1 MELPTALVLNLID
14 APEHCDMEATWV
26 WDELTDTLRS
36 ASVELKITIP
46 QVKEYL
52 NVLWRVF
59 QSTDKDEKSVEIR
72 LIQAI
77 VKDEHASLVP
87 QLLEALNFA
96 SSLSHEFWYFCGC
109 VVKCDTISH
118 ADVLALLH
126 PAESIRLWR
135 IADKLPCQP
144 VLTYITATED
154 YEYLLRNNHLLS
166 WHKEDK
172 RLWLDLFF
180 RHFLK
185 QCTLSGVCMD
195 TFAEDGTRL
204 GPVSHLVFNSVPEE
218 IRYSPEAIQMLI
230 DHNCVHVI
238 EKALELP
245 PLPLTDI
252 ARACVPYLCTAAGWS
267 QLKLF
272 RRVVPN
278 LDDEDMWWKLV
289 TGFKNS
295 KVKLDDVNSNWL
307 MNASIVPDQVL
318 KRLCENADDYTRTL
332 RLAVHANDSQR
343 LWTLGLAN
351 FNHINDVRQNAVVVF
366 QKVID
371 ESKSVFID
379 QLIRAWQMSTLK
391 TVTMVMDPCFPL
403 MEVAAHHGARV
414 FLHMQDMFKY
424 ETDSSKNKKLAHL
437 FYGRLCGESTGN
449 ACSIALAHYLLR
461 VFDKNAVQTLQG
473 DDFVMPIDCCEQHLI
488 EGCCPMCCNL
498 FNAAAACK
506 FKAVRHFLN
515 NPQ

>member
-77 VKDEHASLVP
+77 VKDEHASVVP

-96 SSLSHEFWYFCGC
+96 SSMSHEFWYFCGC

-185 QCTLSGVCMD
+185 QCTLSESVWIRLPRMD
-195 TFAEDGTRL
+195 ASGTCQSFGFQFCAGRD
-204 GPVSHLVFNSVPEE
+204 SVL
-218 IRYSPEAIQMLI
+218 SEAIQMLI

-252 ARACVPYLCTAAGWS
+252 ARACAVLVHGSGLVPAQAVST
-267 QLKLF
+267 
-272 RRVVPN
+272 RR
-278 LDDEDMWWKLV
+278 
-289 TGFKNS
+289 TQS
-295 KVKLDDVNSNWL
+295 
-307 MNASIVPDQVL
+307 
-318 KRLCENADDYTRTL
+318 
-332 RLAVHANDSQR
+332 
-343 LWTLGLAN
+343 
-351 FNHINDVRQNAVVVF
+351 
-366 QKVID
+366 
-371 ESKSVFID
+371 
-379 QLIRAWQMSTLK
+379 
-391 TVTMVMDPCFPL
+391 
-403 MEVAAHHGARV
+403 
-414 FLHMQDMFKY
+414 
-424 ETDSSKNKKLAHL
+424 
-437 FYGRLCGESTGN
+437 
-449 ACSIALAHYLLR
+449 
-461 VFDKNAVQTLQG
+461 
-473 DDFVMPIDCCEQHLI
+473 
-488 EGCCPMCCNL
+488 
-498 FNAAAACK
+498 
-506 FKAVRHFLN
+506 
-515 NPQ
+515 